1 MVVVYVVA
9 ALLYQHAFRQFPVS
23 QRVGSW
29 KPKCIHPSHLWWR
42 GCLGGIWESVWKG
55 WHGITVLDHLPPSW
69 APDWNGGE
77 NSQLVPSSGK
87 EEGCF
92 RVRVVWLTEL
102 EDSNLGFKQWLV
114 WTLRS
119 SVKSIFLG
127 VIPVYCLYAY
137 LERKVI
143 CCQLEFGKQLA
154 DVCAWLEGV
163 GFWCGILHELLKV
176 AVDSSPSIVG
186 FLSRYR
192 HVPTLHAET
201 VQHLP
206 TSLCVQGG
214 PNYRLIWKV
223 RQVL

>member
-1 MVVVYVVA
+1 MPAVACTSHKAHALPRYRCMLTTRYGMVVVYVVA

-102 EDSNLGFKQWLV
+102 EDSNLGFKHWLV

-127 VIPVYCLYAY
+127 VI
-137 LERKVI
+137 
-143 CCQLEFGKQLA
+143 QST
-154 DVCAWLEGV
+154 VCM
-163 GFWCGILHELLKV
+163 H
-176 AVDSSPSIVG
+176 
-186 FLSRYR
+186 
-192 HVPTLHAET
+192 T
-201 VQHLP
+201 
-206 TSLCVQGG
+206 
-214 PNYRLIWKV
+214 
-223 RQVL
+223 